1 MVLKEYKP
9 FCLLVTSQ
17 LILWSDVSSLAY
29 IFFRHLDLG
38 EREYFGLMFNDTGA
52 DHVPVGHSPDV
63 MRWLDPTKLIRKQ
76 VRISGGQKAGV
87 TPMATLYFRVKFY
100 VTDPSRLKEEFTRY
114 QVYMQVKKDISE
126 GRLSAPL
133 STICL
138 LTSFVVQST
147 IGDFDS
153 DTCGSGYLIPYYDL
167 RRHSQEISG
176 SDNNSVQNCSETL
189 LPDEEMDR
197 RISELHKLHK
207 GKESNKSEGN
217 VNM

>member
-1 MVLKEYKP
+1 
-9 FCLLVTSQ
+9 
-17 LILWSDVSSLAY
+17 
-29 IFFRHLDLG
+29 
-38 EREYFGLMFNDTGA
+38 MFNDSGA

-87 TPMATLYFRVKFY
+87 TPVATLYFRVKFY

-126 GRLSAPL
+126 GRLGAPL

-147 IGDFDS
+147 IGDFDP

-167 RRHSQEISG
+167 RRHSQEIS
-176 SDNNSVQNCSETL
+176 SSENNSVQNCSET

-207 GKESNKSEGN
+207 GKESK
-217 VNM
+217 